1 MVIKNEQIA
10 PIIDR
15 RRGMHLHYSSA
26 HLISLAVGIRSNNR
40 KGCAAI
46 LGLTGNERK
55 AFIRKMSRKHHKI
68 VPLTIAVDTD
78 LRIRAMLHK
87 IAQLHSTLTRNV

>member
-1 MVIKNEQIA
+1 MVIKHKQIA

-15 RRGMHLHYSSA
+15 SRGMRLHYSSTR
-26 HLISLAVGIRSNNR
+26 LISLAVGIRGNNR

-55 AFIRKMSRKHHKI
+55 VLIRKMSRQHHKI

-87 IAQLHSTLTRNV
+87 ISQLHSTLTRNV